1 MIWKI
6 DRKERNGLK
15 EFSDLEFNHKGPSA
29 AEPQPKFGLS
39 PAKTQRPQRSEK

>member
-15 EFSDLEFNHKGPSA
+15 EFSDSEFNHKGHKGHI
-29 AEPQPKFGLS
+29 E
-39 PAKTQRPQRSEK
+39 R